1 MTQTTENQRFKALS
15 ESIYLVSEMGRSK
28 YDSLQSIVDIL
39 KIVFDKTDSVLTDD
53 VVAATGEVYKKRF
66 TEMISEG

>member
-53 VVAATGEVYKKRF
+53 VVAATGEVDKKRF

>member
-53 VVAATGEVYKKRF
+53 VVAAAGEIYKKKF
-66 TEMISEG
+66 TEMVSEG